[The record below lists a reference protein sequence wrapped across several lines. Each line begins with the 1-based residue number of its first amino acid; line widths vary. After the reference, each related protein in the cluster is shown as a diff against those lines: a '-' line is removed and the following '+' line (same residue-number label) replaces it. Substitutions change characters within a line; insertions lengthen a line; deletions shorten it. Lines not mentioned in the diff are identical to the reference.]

1 FGDGLIRAVVPLG
14 DGGSAPKLVVQPVPR
29 WGYVHYLFPGLLT
42 FSVLLSGL
50 FGMGYV
56 MVSYRQSLFLKKLA
70 TTQLS
75 KSSFVLAQIVSRSV
89 LVLGQNAL
97 LLLLGYFAF
106 ELPLSLPAVGWL
118 ALISTLGLLTFMG
131 LGFVLAC

>member
-1 FGDGLIRAVVPLG
+1 ERRTLLVVESAGPAGNAADAPRLAAVRERLKDFDEVVVEAAPNIAAAEGKLRARMASAGLVTNPSGTELWVGPRERLFGDGLIRAVVPLG

-56 MVSYRQSLFLKKLA
+56 
-70 TTQLS
+70 
-75 KSSFVLAQIVSRSV
+75 
-89 LVLGQNAL
+89 
-97 LLLLGYFAF
+97 
-106 ELPLSLPAVGWL
+106 
-118 ALISTLGLLTFMG
+118 
-131 LGFVLAC
+131 